1 MNAELLKSGI
11 QSLGGT
17 ITEQQIDQLAAYAAQ
32 LREWNQKINLTA
44 IVDPDGIAVKHFLD
58 SILPLFYVP
67 FPKEARLAD
76 VGTGAGFPGIP
87 LKIMRPDLNVTL
99 LDSLQKRVDFLTAVC
114 EQLAITEICAV
125 HGRAE
130 ELGKNQE
137 YREQFDIVTSRAVA
151 NLTGLGEYCLPL
163 TKVGGIFLALKAEN
177 VEEELEAARPMLGS
191 LGGKVEEVI
200 AAPLPKSDMVR
211 KLIVIRKRKPTPP
224 NFPRRANR
232 IKK

>member
-1 MNAELLKSGI
+1 MNAELLKDGI
-11 QSLGGT
+11 ASLGGT
-17 ITEQQIDQLAAYAAQ
+17 VTEQQIGQFAAYAAQ

-58 SILPLFYVP
+58 SVLPLYYVS
-67 FPKEARLAD
+67 FPKEARLA
-76 VGTGAGFPGIP
+76 GAGFPGIP
-87 LKIMRPDLNVTL
+87 LKIMRPDLEVTL
-99 LDSLQKRVDFLTAVC
+99 LDSLQKRVGFLTAVS
-114 EQLAITEICAV
+114 EQLALSGIGAV

-130 ELGKNQE
+130 ELGKNQD

-151 NLTGLGEYCLPL
+151 NLTVLGEYCLPL

-177 VEEELEAARPMLGS
+177 VEEELEAAKPMLRS

-211 KLIVIRKRKPTPP
+211 KLIVIRKVKPTPP